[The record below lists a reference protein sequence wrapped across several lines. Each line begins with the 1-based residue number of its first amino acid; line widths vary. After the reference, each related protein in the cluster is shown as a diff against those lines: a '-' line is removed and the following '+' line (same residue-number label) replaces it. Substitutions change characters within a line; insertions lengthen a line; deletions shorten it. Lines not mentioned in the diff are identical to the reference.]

1 MINSVL
7 ELLFPRRCA
16 GCGRFGEVWC
26 RFCDRS
32 LIKIRGRI
40 CPRCGRKQA
49 SPHPCAHCRQHPL
62 PLTVRSYAMYDGPLM
77 RALLHLKYRPN
88 QNLAQVFAEWLRELL
103 RREQWHPT
111 MIAAVPLA
119 ASRQRQRGYNQVDL
133 ITSALSRMTELP
145 YDPGVLRR
153 IRETPS
159 QVGLNP
165 AERRLNV
172 AGAFEACSLGDQ
184 NQTVL
189 LVDDLFTTGAT
200 MAACASA
207 LLEKGAQQVLG
218 VTIARAR

>member
-1 MINSVL
+1 
-7 ELLFPRRCA
+7 
-16 GCGRFGEVWC
+16 
-26 RFCDRS
+26 
-32 LIKIRGRI
+32 
-40 CPRCGRKQA
+40 
-49 SPHPCAHCRQHPL
+49 
-62 PLTVRSYAMYDGPLM
+62 MYEGPLM

-88 QNLAQVFAEWLRELL
+88 QNLAQVFAGWLRELL
-103 RREQWHPT
+103 RHEQWHPT
-111 MIAAVPLA
+111 MIAPVPLA

-145 YDPGVLRR
+145 NAPGALRR

-172 AGAFEACSLGDQ
+172 AGAFEACSLGDH
-184 NQTVL
+184 NHTVL

-200 MAACASA
+200 LAACASA
-207 LLEKGAQQVLG
+207 LLEEGAQQVLG